1 MASASTCVSS
11 SSSKASNSSSCST
24 NKKEEGTTSSSST
37 KPVNPPEIVKYAY
50 KEFVVDRAENK
61 WKAKCCACRD
71 FITCCTL
78 VQANV
83 VMTGTVPYGHT
94 PLRTPSLSET
104 P

>member
-71 FITCCTL
+71 FITETRG
-78 VQANV
+78 VT
-83 VMTGTVPYGHT
+83 TGFSRYFVIHVN
-94 PLRTPSLSET
+94 L
-104 P
+104 